1 MAILVA
7 VMKSEGGNLEPFKGQ
22 VERAFSRVAEKEK
35 KKELQVELWHRKYED
50 YIREQIKNC

>member
-1 MAILVA
+1 M
-7 VMKSEGGNLEPFKGQ
+7 EPFKGQ